1 MKTSSRL
8 LRTVELTVLMV
19 LCAIPLASAKARL
32 GSPHGASGLFP
43 VSQAEVR
50 KHISRARHQ
59 VLAAQDVSTFQTNVQ
74 SLVTYLAQAPTTNPN
89 QQALVNDLQT
99 QLNTM
104 TPDEVSQMAS
114 SADVNA
120 FNTAVTTLFSTPPG
134 SPFIPPADPPANLVA
149 PQYGICTPTALGVS
163 PPIPSDAATQRAL
176 LITIEVL
183 EALQIVADDLANLT
197 FEVIGEGANIPLVI
211 IAIVVDEIVFAL
223 QTTIDQLTFCDIN
236 VEASQVTSIWQNS
249 IVIDTDIANLNQGVD
264 ASFTAI
270 NNQVTSV
277 DTDVDNH
284 ISSIAGNTSNQ
295 YSQINNELIALGN
308 NFSSQVTGV
317 DLDVD
322 NHIASANV
330 TLNNSLTS
338 LDADVKNTT
347 TTIGTGIANQITKV
361 DTDVLNQAALTGAAL
376 GGFQTLDL
384 RVKIELVLAQ
394 GLSVESFI
402 LPQTNGGYLQ
412 TVRSIVADIIAK
424 MQADKMTIGTAVKW
438 LAQGDTASANK
449 QYITAYQDYVAAY
462 QAASK

>member
-8 LRTVELTVLMV
+8 LRTVELTLLMV
-19 LCAIPLASAKARL
+19 LCAIPLASARARF
-32 GSPHGASGLFP
+32 GSPGISSRFQ
-43 VSQAEVR
+43 VSQARVQG
-50 KHISRARHQ
+50 HVSRARRQ
-59 VLAAQDVSTFQTNVQ
+59 NLSQDDVSNFQTNVQ
-74 SLVTYLAQAPTTNPN
+74 SLVTYLGQAPTTNPN

-104 TPDEVSQMAS
+104 TPDEMSQMAS

-134 SPFIPPADPPANLVA
+134 TPVLAPTDPPANLVA
-149 PQYGICTPTALGVS
+149 PQYGICTPTAG
-163 PPIPSDAATQRAL
+163 PPSIPSDPATQRAL

-183 EALQIVADDLANLT
+183 EALDIVADDLANLDI
-197 FEVIGEGANIPLVI
+197 EVIGEGVNIPLVI
-211 IAIVVDEIVFAL
+211 IAIVADEIVNAL
-223 QTTIDQLTFCDIN
+223 QIVIDQLTFCDGN
-236 VEASQVTSIWQNS
+236 VTASQVTSTWQNS

-264 ASFTAI
+264 GSFSAI

-284 ISSIAGNTSNQ
+284 ISSIAGNTGNQ
-295 YSQINNELIALGN
+295 YTQINNELIALGN

-347 TTIGTGIANQITKV
+347 TTIGTGIANEITQV
-361 DTDVLNQAALTGAAL
+361 DTGVLNQAALTGTAIS
-376 GGFQTLDL
+376 GFQTLDL

-402 LPQTNGGYLQ
+402 LPQANGGYLQ

-424 MQADKMTIGTAVKW
+424 MQTDKMTIGTATKS
-438 LAQGDTASANK
+438 LAQGDTASAAK
-449 QYITAYQDYVAAY
+449 QYVTAYQDYVAAY

>member
-8 LRTVELTVLMV
+8 LRTVELTLLMV
-19 LCAIPLASAKARL
+19 LCAIPLANARAHAGSAGISSRFFQISDAR
-32 GSPHGASGLFP
+32 
-43 VSQAEVR
+43 VQA
-50 KHISRARHQ
+50 HMARARHQ
-59 VLAAQDVSTFQTNVQ
+59 KLTADDVNTFQANFQ
-74 SLVTYLAQAPTTNPN
+74 SLVTYLGQAPTTNPN
-89 QQALVNDLQT
+89 QQALINDLQT
-99 QLNTM
+99 QVNGM
-104 TPDEVSQMAS
+104 TPDEMSQMAS
-114 SADVNA
+114 SVDVNA

-134 SPFIPPADPPANLVA
+134 SPVLPPSDPPANLVP
-149 PQYGICTPTALGVS
+149 PQYSICTPTAGP

-183 EALQIVADDLANLT
+183 EALDIVADDLANLDI
-197 FEVIGEGANIPLVI
+197 EVIGEGVNIPLVI
-211 IAIVVDEIVFAL
+211 IAIVADEIVNAV
-223 QTTIDQLTFCDIN
+223 QIVIDQLTFCDGN
-236 VEASQVTSIWQNS
+236 VAASQVTSTWQNS

-264 ASFTAI
+264 GSFSAI
-270 NNQVTSV
+270 NNQVTNV

-347 TTIGTGIANQITKV
+347 TTIGTSIANEITQV
-361 DTDVLNQAALTGAAL
+361 DTDVLNQAALTGTAISGL
-376 GGFQTLDL
+376 QTLDL

-402 LPQTNGGYLQ
+402 LPQANGGYLQ

-424 MQADKMTIGTAVKW
+424 MQADKMTIGTATKS
-438 LAQGDTASANK
+438 LAQGDTALAAK
-449 QYITAYQDYVAAY
+449 QYVTAYQDYMAAY